1 MLIRE
6 ECERLETALHKEI
19 AQRSALG
26 GYSPEAHTL
35 EFLCRTMFE
44 VIRHIR
50 ESLPPAKPEK
60 KK

>member
-26 GYSPEAHTL
+26 GYSPDAPTL
-35 EFLCRTMFE
+35 EMLCRITFE
-44 VIRHIR
+44 LVRHIR

>member
-19 AQRSALG
+19 AHRAQLG
-26 GYSPEAHTL
+26 SYSHDAPTL

-44 VIRHIR
+44 VIRHVR